1 MNTKQLQL
9 VTFEQAVRLKKLG
22 FDWETTESYD
32 AFLQTLQPLNPFP
45 RNFNDKVYTVNG
57 HALASAPTVALALE
71 WVRENWLLA
80 DWLDFSGEYDED
92 GEPRFYSNYLF
103 GKEPRKTSK
112 KAMPRKS
119 IESALL
125 DELLN
130 VLEKEEKQ

>member
-1 MNTKQLQL
+1 MDTKQLQL
-9 VTFEQAVRLKKLG
+9 VTQRQAQRLKAAG
-22 FDWETTESYD
+22 FDWDCGYHYRGENRLKDYP
-32 AFLQTLQPLNPFP
+32 PLSN
-45 RNFNDKVYTVNG
+45 KE
-57 HALASAPTVALALE
+57 LAENSFSAPTVALALE

-92 GEPRFYSNYLF
+92 GEPLFYRNYLF
-103 GKEPRKTSK
+103 GKELRKTSK